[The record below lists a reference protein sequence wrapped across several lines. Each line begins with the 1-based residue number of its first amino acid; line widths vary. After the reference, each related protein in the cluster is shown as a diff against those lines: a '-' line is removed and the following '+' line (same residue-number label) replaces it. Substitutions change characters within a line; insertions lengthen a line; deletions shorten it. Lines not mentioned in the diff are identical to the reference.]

1 MTQRSSAGAL
11 KRRFSPHPTQVPRTP
26 WQKFVRAKTDSGWP
40 LLVLNFLRSAVFV
53 VIFIDSALAAH
64 ALAPIYWWLSVGWV
78 LDLLLTGHVMV
89 CVARGQA
96 GRLAPEAP
104 GTSPDR
110 GMRQGGR
117 TSLGGYQGKHT

>member
-1 MTQRSSAGAL
+1 MTQRSSAGAF
-11 KRRFSPHPTQVPRTP
+11 KRRFSPHPTQVPRTT

-40 LLVLNFLRSAVFV
+40 LLVLNFLAYALFV
-53 VIFIDSALAAH
+53 VTFIHLALAAH
-64 ALAPIYWWLSVGWV
+64 VLSVIYWWLSVGCV

-110 GMRQGGR
+110 GMRQGR
-117 TSLGGYQGKHT
+117 RSSFGGYPGKHT